1 MERSIDALDP
11 RVASMCRNHIENCRA
26 NGIEI
31 IVTST
36 YRDPAEQDRLYA
48 RGRTIKVE
56 NGKPVKIVTNAKGGQ
71 SFHNYR
77 LAYDVV
83 PLRYGKPVW
92 GTVGADLDL
101 WEKVGELGKVAGLDW
116 AGDWVR
122 FKEFPHFQWTGGL
135 TLKDLQAG
143 KRP

>member
-36 YRDPAEQDRLYA
+36 YRDPAVQDRLYA
-48 RGRTIKVE
+48 QGRTAP
-56 NGKPVKIVTNAKGGQ
+56 GKIVTNAKGGQ

-83 PLRYGKPVW
+83 PLRNGKPVW
-92 GTVGADLDL
+92 GTTGLDLELWKKVGA
-101 WEKVGELGKVAGLDW
+101 LGKAAGLEW
-116 AGDWVR
+116 AGEWR
-122 FKEFPHFQWTGGL
+122 KFKEMAHFQWTGGL
-135 TLKDLQAG
+135 SLKDLQQG

>member
-26 NGIEI
+26 NGIDI
-31 IVTST
+31 LITST

-48 RGRTIKVE
+48 IGRTLP
-56 NGKPVKIVTNAKGGQ
+56 GKKVTNAKGGQ

-83 PLRYGKPVW
+83 PMRHGKPVW
-92 GTVGADLDL
+92 NTTGADLEL
-101 WEKVGELGKVAGLDW
+101 WKKVGELGKAAGLEW
-116 AGDWVR
+116 AGDWKT

-135 TLKDLQAG
+135 TLKQLQAG